1 MKTENHLNCKKITIE
16 CEGETLTFQT
26 KGSARVDTFDNGIL
40 EVRTF
45 LAKPAA
51 KQAKETTAE

>member
-16 CEGETLTFQT
+16 CEGQTLVFVT
-26 KGSARVDTFDNGIL
+26 KGSARVDTFDNGVL

-45 LAKPAA
+45 LAAKSPA
-51 KQAKETTAE
+51 KTEKTTR